1 MSLSKPTNPEDEP
14 IGIWATKSSS
24 SSATPN
30 DGRDDSISNE
40 YGRRIR
46 DIIEH
51 GIDQS
56 IPEMAYEEAKALIN
70 IKNLI
75 GEGGFAKCFS
85 AKMEIR
91 GVMTDVAIKRVKYEN
106 VNEMYYL
113 QYEINVTGSLKHR
126 HIAKIFFYA

>member
-1 MSLSKPTNPEDEP
+1 MSLSKPTNLEDEP
-14 IGIWATKSSS
+14 VGTWQTKSNS
-24 SSATPN
+24 SSATPA
-30 DGRDDSISNE
+30 DGRNDSISNE
-40 YGRRIR
+40 YGRRIK
-46 DIIEH
+46 DIKDH

-56 IPEMAYEEAKALIN
+56 IPKMAYEEAKALIN